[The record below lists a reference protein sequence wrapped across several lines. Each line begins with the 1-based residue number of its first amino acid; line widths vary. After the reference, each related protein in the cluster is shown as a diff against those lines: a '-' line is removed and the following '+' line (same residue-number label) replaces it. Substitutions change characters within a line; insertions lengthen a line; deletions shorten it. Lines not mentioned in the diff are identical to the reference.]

1 MNLEKDTWKII
12 DIYFR
17 DNKNYLTKHQL
28 DSFNNFIS
36 KQIPETIQ
44 QNNPVRILKDQQGK
58 NGIYKKRINIYF
70 GGLDGK
76 NIYIGAPIDNK
87 KPLYPNE
94 QQLANHFLLICRPP
108 LPW

>member
-28 DSFNNFIS
+28 DSFNNFIT

-58 NGIYKKRINIYF
+58 NGIYKKRIDIYF
-70 GGLDGK
+70 GGLDSN
-76 NIYIGAPIDNK
+76 NIYQYLNNVYHEY
-87 KPLYPNE
+87 LYLN
-94 QQLANHFLLICRPP
+94 NHLFYILV
-108 LPW
+108 